1 MFFIRS
7 SLDLNLFDDAILRII
22 KPLYDV
28 LEIETHWFNTYHDHH
43 KKNLN
48 MSKSTYDFC
57 LLFINQNESFEVI
70 EMQTDDTLMLR
81 DDRFAEL
88 EESELKKAKL
98 MFKKRK
104 MLIIFILIKFN
115 DEIISLIEV
124 TSKNSLF
131 LTQLKQFDQIQL
143 INLSIS
149 IDLISSRGQIRKM
162 ITPKDQYVTQ
172 RTREAYI
179 AIMTQSKAAFDLSLA
194 VQVTNSKE
202 EDTKRLNKRLQWQ
215 LDHSTR
221 RLNFVRLNIT
231 SSSLKLMIFIDVSFV
246 NVNLHSQ
253 IDYVI
258 CLIDD
263 LNKANIIH
271 WFSTKCKRVIRS
283 VLTTELYAMIHEFD
297 SDSVIKSIIERILNI
312 FLSMILLTDSRSLY
326 DCLVKLEITIEK
338 RLMMNLMCLRQSY
351 ERREIAEIR
360 WIDENINSID
370 AMTKINSCQTLTKL
384 IDTNIIDLRTTAWV
398 KRMNEKTTKN
408 EKIKKTISSFSNDVS
423 V

>member
-1 MFFIRS
+1 
-7 SLDLNLFDDAILRII
+7 
-22 KPLYDV
+22 
-28 LEIETHWFNTYHDHH
+28 
-43 KKNLN
+43 

-202 EDTKRLNKRLQWQ
+202 EDTKRLNKRLQ
-215 LDHSTR
+215 
-221 RLNFVRLNIT
+221 
-231 SSSLKLMIFIDVSFV
+231 
-246 NVNLHSQ
+246 
-253 IDYVI
+253 
-258 CLIDD
+258 
-263 LNKANIIH
+263 
-271 WFSTKCKRVIRS
+271 
-283 VLTTELYAMIHEFD
+283 
-297 SDSVIKSIIERILNI
+297 
-312 FLSMILLTDSRSLY
+312 
-326 DCLVKLEITIEK
+326 
-338 RLMMNLMCLRQSY
+338 
-351 ERREIAEIR
+351 
-360 WIDENINSID
+360 
-370 AMTKINSCQTLTKL
+370 
-384 IDTNIIDLRTTAWV
+384 
-398 KRMNEKTTKN
+398 
-408 EKIKKTISSFSNDVS
+408 
-423 V
+423 